1 MLPQDRSR
9 RSLAGL
15 ASTSVRSVRTSTGS
29 RDGSR
34 PSPPRTS
41 RRWRAGWARSRTARS
56 PRPTRTTWRARSPTR
71 SSPPTRRRRAPA
83 RATPTSRASGTSR
96 NRRRRRPPSSPRM
109 SPRPTTKSP
118 RPRPTTKS
126 PRPRPTTKSPKP
138 RPTTKSPKPRPTT
151 KSPKPRPTTR
161 SPRPRPTTS
170 PKPRS
175 RRRRSRAAVPS
186 SAGSAPG
193 RAPSRQTTIA
203 PRRRCP
209 AHGRGIGGAA
219 HERKANR
226 FDDSRGLSPAQS
238 ASELAVRRPG
248 PHPGQG
254 PRHRPVRPRLARRD
268 RAPDNRRAHRRGE
281 RGHVPP
287 LRRGGQS
294 PRPERDRREGPD
306 GVRLRPRAGR
316 RPREDEGRPRG
327 REGGAQGRLQ
337 RWRRRRHR
345 EGVAASTERLGRRA
359 ALAREGRRR
368 VTAGSP
374 DGAPSTA
381 TYVYGVVRASEAPK
395 IDAAGVGRQAPVR
408 NVTHGDLTAIV
419 SDVDEGFVEAGR
431 EDLER
436 HMAILE
442 QAALSATVV
451 PLRFGTVMPDD
462 DAVTEDLLRARA
474 ADFDELFSALDGRVE
489 LSLSGTYE
497 ERIFG
502 EVVAEQPEVAA
513 LRERVRGRDE
523 NATYYDRI
531 RLGELVANA
540 MAAKRERDTEQV
552 LARLR
557 PLADDVHVSD
567 VAHER
572 SVLSVSFLV
581 HRDRLPEFDRAAE
594 EVAAQNRTRI
604 RFRYA
609 GPLPPY
615 DFVGGGKAGPWA

>member
-1 MLPQDRSR
+1 
-9 RSLAGL
+9 
-15 ASTSVRSVRTSTGS
+15 
-29 RDGSR
+29 
-34 PSPPRTS
+34 
-41 RRWRAGWARSRTARS
+41 
-56 PRPTRTTWRARSPTR
+56 
-71 SSPPTRRRRAPA
+71 
-83 RATPTSRASGTSR
+83 
-96 NRRRRRPPSSPRM
+96 
-109 SPRPTTKSP
+109 
-118 RPRPTTKS
+118 
-126 PRPRPTTKSPKP
+126 
-138 RPTTKSPKPRPTT
+138 
-151 KSPKPRPTTR
+151 
-161 SPRPRPTTS
+161 
-170 PKPRS
+170 
-175 RRRRSRAAVPS
+175 
-186 SAGSAPG
+186 
-193 RAPSRQTTIA
+193 
-203 PRRRCP
+203 
-209 AHGRGIGGAA
+209 
-219 HERKANR
+219 
-226 FDDSRGLSPAQS
+226 
-238 ASELAVRRPG
+238 
-248 PHPGQG
+248 
-254 PRHRPVRPRLARRD
+254 
-268 RAPDNRRAHRRGE
+268 
-281 RGHVPP
+281 
-287 LRRGGQS
+287 
-294 PRPERDRREGPD
+294 
-306 GVRLRPRAGR
+306 
-316 RPREDEGRPRG
+316 
-327 REGGAQGRLQ
+327 
-337 RWRRRRHR
+337 
-345 EGVAASTERLGRRA
+345 
-359 ALAREGRRR
+359 

-408 NVTHGDLTAIV
+408 HVTEGDLTAIV
-419 SDVDEGFVEAGR
+419 SDVDAGFVEAGR
-431 EDLER
+431 ADLER

-442 QAALSATVV
+442 QAAQSATVV
-451 PLRFGTVMPDD
+451 PLRFGTVMPND

-594 EVAAQNRTRI
+594 EVAAQNRARI

-615 DFVGGGKAGPWA
+615 DFVGGGKAGPWG